1 MNPEQ
6 TVKKEKFT
14 VNRKELRREA
24 RAAMKATKPRP
35 ALVTLCAAAL
45 LALLTYLSMRVS
57 GEIDAMKTMLSQLWE
72 TGGYDYVMPEGTS
85 GFGTVLAYALEAM
98 ALMLTVGL
106 SYYCLQA
113 ARGTET
119 GVSALMDGFP
129 VFLRVVIT
137 AIFSNLVISCYALPY
152 SFAVM
157 YSVTAEFAIGTV
169 LALPLLVLPVIAFYS
184 YRPAILMIYDY
195 RSMPAL
201 LSTRYVSSARALMK
215 GKKWELFKLDLSFI
229 GWFALCIVPFA
240 ALWVVPYYK
249 ITLSLF
255 YDRAM
260 LTMNPSHPNELEP
273 GKENGGDT
281 PEKPEE

>member
-14 VNRKELRREA
+14 VNRGELKREA
-24 RAAMKATKPRP
+24 RAAMKAARPRP
-35 ALVTLCAAAL
+35 AVVTLCLAL
-45 LALLTYLSMRVS
+45 LMALLTYLSMSVS
-57 GEIDAMKTMLSQLWE
+57 GEIDALKTMFTQLWE
-72 TGGYDYVMPEGTS
+72 TGAYEIVTPEGTS

-106 SYYCLQA
+106 SYYCLQLS
-113 ARGTET
+113 RGAEV
-119 GVSALMDGFP
+119 GVSALMDAFP
-129 VFLRVVIT
+129 VFLRVIIT
-137 AIFSNLVISCYALPY
+137 AVFSNLILSCYALPY
-152 SFAVM
+152 SFAVI
-157 YSVTAEFAIGTV
+157 YSASAGFAFGTV
-169 LALPLLVLPVIAFYS
+169 LALPLLLLPVIAFYT
-184 YRPAILMIYDY
+184 YRPALLMIYDY

-215 GKKWELFKLDLSFI
+215 GKRWELFKLDLSFI

-249 ITLSLF
+249 TALSLF

-260 LTMNPSHPNELEP
+260 LTMNPAHPNELEP
-273 GKENGGDT
+273 GKQPPENSE
-281 PEKPEE
+281 PPVE